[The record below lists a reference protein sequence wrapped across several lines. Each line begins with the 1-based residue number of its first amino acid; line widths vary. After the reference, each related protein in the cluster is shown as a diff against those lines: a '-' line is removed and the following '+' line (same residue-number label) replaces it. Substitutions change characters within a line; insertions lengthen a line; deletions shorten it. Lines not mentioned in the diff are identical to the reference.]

1 MARRRTRGQAME
13 RRSLSDGT
21 CLSVLGIGCSR
32 VGSISNSVSIG
43 QIEATLDAAVEAGI
57 NLFDTA
63 NIYGQGDSERA
74 LGRLLRRHRGRT
86 FVVTK
91 VGGRHPRYAG
101 LIRLAKPLLRIVTH
115 SRPKLQGAVAQARTA
130 TVVHDFSPADLRPAI
145 DGCRRRL
152 GLDQLDGLL
161 LHSPSIETLHKPEI
175 SDFLEEVLRGG
186 KAARVGASVDSLAA
200 IKAALSI
207 PALSMIQAPADVA
220 AELPG
225 TTILQSIR
233 ERKIGLFVREVLRR
247 SDRKT
252 HRDWSPRAAVSHA
265 IAPHFVTAAIIGVST
280 RQHLNELLSAVP

>member
-1 MARRRTRGQAME
+1 MARRRTRGQTME

-57 NLFDTA
+57 NFFDTA

-115 SRPKLQGAVAQARTA
+115 SRPKLQGAVVQARTA

-161 LHSPSIETLHKPEI
+161 LHSPYTSRKLVI
-175 SDFLEEVLRGG
+175 SW
-186 KAARVGASVDSLAA
+186 
-200 IKAALSI
+200 
-207 PALSMIQAPADVA
+207 
-220 AELPG
+220 
-225 TTILQSIR
+225 
-233 ERKIGLFVREVLRR
+233 RR
-247 SDRKT
+247 CC
-252 HRDWSPRAAVSHA
+252 
-265 IAPHFVTAAIIGVST
+265 TAAKRRGSEPLWT
-280 RQHLNELLSAVP
+280 RSLRSRQRCPSQHSA